1 MPTANVTLNVQA
13 EAVGIAWSIIAT
25 VNVEDPGGSG
35 NWRKAKLSECYVK
48 LYEERWGILPDIY
61 LGEGLT
67 SAIGTVN
74 FAYAV
79 FNLTS
84 ARYKVHA
91 YHQASGSSDG
101 LFIQLNDDGTVDILS
116 SYKP

>member
-1 MPTANVTLNVQA
+1 MPTANLTLNVQG

-25 VNVEDPGGSG
+25 VNVEDPAGSG
-35 NWRKAKLSECYVK
+35 NWRKARLSEVDVK
-48 LYEERWGILPDIY
+48 LYEERWGILPDVF
-61 LGEGLT
+61 LGEGVT
-67 SAIGTVN
+67 SSLGVVN

-84 ARYKVHA
+84 TRYKVHA
-91 YHQASGSSDG
+91 FHRASGSSDG